1 MKAWIGVAV
10 GSAALVA
17 IIVGWI
23 FFRKKKYNQVED
35 MSEGIEIH
43 EDFTTSNI
51 HNNPLINIMNDDDP
65 FEDEF
70 I

>member
-1 MKAWIGVAV
+1 
-10 GSAALVA
+10 
-17 IIVGWI
+17 
-23 FFRKKKYNQVED
+23 